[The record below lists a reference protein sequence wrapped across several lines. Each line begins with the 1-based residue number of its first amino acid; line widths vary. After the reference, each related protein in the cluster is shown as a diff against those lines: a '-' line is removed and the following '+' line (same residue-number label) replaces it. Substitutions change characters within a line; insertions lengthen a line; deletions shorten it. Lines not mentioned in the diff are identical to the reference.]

1 MEIKEQRDNEVE
13 EDDAMTDVPWPAI
26 SIVILAT
33 GVLIGILTIW
43 RKLEDR
49 KSGFPAQ
56 DERTKKV
63 TGKAAKYAFYI
74 GAYFMI
80 SLMVANLINL
90 EFTGL
95 PLLDAGYALVI
106 SLLVQSMTFLGLRW
120 YFNRK
125 GEF

>member
-1 MEIKEQRDNEVE
+1 MI
-13 EDDAMTDVPWPAI
+13 DVPWPVI

-33 GVLIGILTIW
+33 GVLIGILAIW

-63 TGKAAKYAFYI
+63 TGKAATYVFFI
-74 GAYFMI
+74 GSYFMI
-80 SLMVANLINL
+80 ALMAANLIHR
-90 EFTGL
+90 EFAGL

-106 SLLVQSMTFLGLRW
+106 SLLVQSLTFLGLRL

>member
-1 MEIKEQRDNEVE
+1 ME
-13 EDDAMTDVPWPAI
+13 EDGGVTDPSWPVI
-26 SIVILAT
+26 SIVIMAT
-33 GVLIGILTIW
+33 GVLIGILAIW

-63 TGKAAKYAFYI
+63 TGKAATYAV
-74 GAYFMI
+74 FMG
-80 SLMVANLINL
+80 SYSMVALMIANLINL
-90 EFTGL
+90 ELTDL
-95 PLLDAGYALVI
+95 PLLDVGYALVI
-106 SLLVQSMTFLGLRW
+106 PLLVQNLSFLGLRR

>member
-1 MEIKEQRDNEVE
+1 MV
-13 EDDAMTDVPWPAI
+13 DVPWPVV

-33 GVLIGILTIW
+33 GVLIGVFAIW

-56 DERTKKV
+56 DERTKKI
-63 TGKAAKYAFYI
+63 TGKAATYTVYI
-74 GAYFMI
+74 GLYFM
-80 SLMVANLINL
+80 LALAVANLINL
-90 EFTGL
+90 EFVGS
-95 PLLDAGYALVI
+95 PLLDAGYALII
-106 SLLVQSMTFLGLRW
+106 SVLVQSLTFLGLRR

>member
-1 MEIKEQRDNEVE
+1 
-13 EDDAMTDVPWPAI
+13 MTDLLWSVM

-33 GVLIGILTIW
+33 IVLVGILVIW

-56 DERTKKV
+56 DERTKKI
-63 TGKAAKYAFYI
+63 TGKAATYAFFI
-74 GAYFMI
+74 GSYFMI
-80 SLMVANLINL
+80 ALMAVNIINL
-90 EFTGL
+90 EFTGS

-106 SLLVQSMTFLGLRW
+106 SILVQSLTFLGLRL

-125 GEF
+125 GES

>member
-1 MEIKEQRDNEVE
+1 MIE
-13 EDDAMTDVPWPAI
+13 VPWPVI
-26 SIVILAT
+26 SAMILAI
-33 GVLIGILTIW
+33 GVLIGILAIW

-63 TGKAAKYAFYI
+63 TGKAATYAFYI
-74 GAYFMI
+74 GSYFMVA
-80 SLMVANLINL
+80 LMIANLINL
-90 EFTGL
+90 ELTGL
-95 PLLDAGYALVI
+95 PLLDVGYALVI
-106 SLLVQSMTFLGLRW
+106 SLLVQSLTFGGLRL

>member
-1 MEIKEQRDNEVE
+1 MI
-13 EDDAMTDVPWPAI
+13 DVPWPVI
-26 SIVILAT
+26 SILIMAT
-33 GVLIGILTIW
+33 GVLIGVLVIW

-63 TGKAAKYAFYI
+63 TGKAATYAFFI
-74 GAYFMI
+74 GSYSMI
-80 SLMVANLINL
+80 ALMIANLINL
-90 EFTGL
+90 ELTGL
-95 PLLDAGYALVI
+95 PLLDVGYALVI
-106 SLLVQSMTFLGLRW
+106 PLLVQSLTFLGLRL

>member
-1 MEIKEQRDNEVE
+1 MIDL
-13 EDDAMTDVPWPAI
+13 PWPLT

-33 GVLIGILTIW
+33 IVVIGILVIW

-56 DERTKKV
+56 DERTKKI
-63 TGKAAKYAFYI
+63 TGKAATYAFFI
-74 GAYFMI
+74 GSYFMI
-80 SLMVANLINL
+80 ALMAADLLNR
-90 EFTGL
+90 EFVGS

-106 SLLVQSMTFLGLRW
+106 SILVQSLTFLGLRL

-125 GEF
+125 GDS

>member
-1 MEIKEQRDNEVE
+1 MIEL
-13 EDDAMTDVPWPAI
+13 PWPVVSVVIMAI
-26 SIVILAT
+26 
-33 GVLIGILTIW
+33 GVLVGIFIIW

-63 TGKAAKYAFYI
+63 TGKAATYAFFI
-74 GAYFMI
+74 GSYFMVA
-80 SLMVANLINL
+80 LMIANLINL
-90 EFTGL
+90 ELTGL
-95 PLLDAGYALVI
+95 PLLEVGYALVI
-106 SLLVQSMTFLGLRW
+106 SLLVQSLAFLGLRL

>member
-1 MEIKEQRDNEVE
+1 MIDL
-13 EDDAMTDVPWPAI
+13 PWPVM
-26 SIVILAT
+26 SVVILAI
-33 GVLIGILTIW
+33 GVLVGILVIW

-56 DERTKKV
+56 DERTKKI
-63 TGKAAKYAFYI
+63 TGKAATYSFLI
-74 GAYFMI
+74 GVYFMMA
-80 SLMVANLINL
+80 LAAANLINL
-90 EFTGL
+90 EFVGS

-106 SLLVQSMTFLGLRW
+106 STLVQSLTFLGLRL

>member
-1 MEIKEQRDNEVE
+1 MIDL
-13 EDDAMTDVPWPAI
+13 PWPVVSVVIMAI
-26 SIVILAT
+26 
-33 GVLIGILTIW
+33 GVLVGILVIW

-63 TGKAAKYAFYI
+63 TGKAATYAFFI
-74 GAYFMI
+74 GSYFMI
-80 SLMVANLINL
+80 ALMAANLINR

-106 SLLVQSMTFLGLRW
+106 SLLVQSLTFLGLRL

>member
-1 MEIKEQRDNEVE
+1 
-13 EDDAMTDVPWPAI
+13 MTDLLWSVM

-33 GVLIGILTIW
+33 IVLVGILVIW

-56 DERTKKV
+56 DERTKKI
-63 TGKAAKYAFYI
+63 TGKAATYAFFI
-74 GAYFMI
+74 GSYFMI
-80 SLMVANLINL
+80 ALMAANLINL
-90 EFTGL
+90 EFTGS

-106 SLLVQSMTFLGLRW
+106 SILVQSLTFLGLRL